1 MSDPTRPLL
10 RLPTSRKGWGHLLTA
25 ISVRPSKGMGQN
37 FLVER
42 GVVERIVK
50 TAKITPGDHIIEV
63 GPGLGILTAHL
74 LQAGARVDAIE
85 LDREL
90 AAHMKATFGDIPEL
104 QIHEADALKFDIS
117 TLLTDGKPYSLVANL
132 PYSIASAV
140 IMYFLEQPT
149 PPERITVMIQHEVAE
164 RLVAGPPDMTVLSVA
179 TQVLSIP
186 RIAFAVTPGNFVPP
200 PKVDS
205 SVVSIAPLGDKRL
218 AASRRPLFFRLV
230 NGGFRHKRKQILNSL
245 AFEVETPKAEIIVRL
260 ESAGIDPLRRAQTL
274 TVDEWLRLLD
284 SWERAEQTI

>member
-1 MSDPTRPLL
+1 
-10 RLPTSRKGWGHLLTA
+10 
-25 ISVRPSKGMGQN
+25 
-37 FLVER
+37 
-42 GVVERIVK
+42 
-50 TAKITPGDHIIEV
+50 
-63 GPGLGILTAHL
+63 
-74 LQAGARVDAIE
+74 
-85 LDREL
+85 
-90 AAHMKATFGDIPEL
+90 
-104 QIHEADALKFDIS
+104 
-117 TLLTDGKPYSLVANL
+117 
-132 PYSIASAV
+132 
-140 IMYFLEQPT
+140 
-149 PPERITVMIQHEVAE
+149 
-164 RLVAGPPDMTVLSVA
+164 
-179 TQVLSIP
+179 VLSIP

>member
-1 MSDPTRPLL
+1 MSDPKQPLS

-50 TAKITPGDHIIEV
+50 TAKIAPGDHIIEV

-74 LQAGARVDAIE
+74 LQAGAKVDAIE

-90 AAHMKATFGDIPEL
+90 AAHMRATFGDIEVL

-140 IMYFLEQPT
+140 IMYFLEQPR
-149 PPERITVMIQHEVAE
+149 PPDRITVMIQHEVAE
-164 RLVAGPPDMTVLSVA
+164 RLVAEPPDMTVLSVA

-205 SVVSIAPLGDKRL
+205 SVVSITPLGEKRL
-218 AASRRPLFFRLV
+218 AASRRPLFFQLV
-230 NGGFRHKRKQILNSL
+230 NGGFRHKRKQVLNSL
-245 AFEVETPKAEIIVRL
+245 AFEVETPKAEIIARL

-274 TVDEWLRLLD
+274 SVDEWLRLLD
-284 SWERAEQTI
+284 TWERAELTV